1 MKAKDLSKLL
11 NEKGLTPE
19 QVFRIIESYEKQKE
33 RVKNYQKKK
42 YYKVSISVPREKV
55 DRISD
60 ELNISKLLVKKYLAG
75 IKILN
80 SVPKEVRESIKELLR
95 ESK

>member
-11 NEKGLTPE
+11 NEKGLTPK

-80 SVPKEVRESIKELLR
+80 SVPKEVRESIEELLKK
-95 ESK
+95 E